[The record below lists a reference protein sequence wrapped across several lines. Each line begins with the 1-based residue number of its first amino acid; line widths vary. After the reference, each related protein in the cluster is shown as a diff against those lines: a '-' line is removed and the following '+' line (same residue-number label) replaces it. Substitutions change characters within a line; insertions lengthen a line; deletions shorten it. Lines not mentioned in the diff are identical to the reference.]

1 LPDTRSR
8 PVISRNCQLP
18 VALLGGDCSQR
29 ICSKEEAEMAEAAGK
44 ASSQAEDA
52 AKLLAE
58 DHRKVEKL
66 FEEFKKLT
74 SGDAEQKEDLVRMAC
89 AELKIHAMLEEEIF
103 YPAVR
108 EKLNETSLIDE
119 AQVEHTVVKQLIGE
133 LEEMTPDQEL
143 YDAKFTVLGEYVQ
156 HHVAEEENKIFPQ
169 VKKAKVDMH
178 ALGKKIRQR
187 KQELQQ
193 HTEMSS
199 EE

>member
-1 LPDTRSR
+1 
-8 PVISRNCQLP
+8 
-18 VALLGGDCSQR
+18 
-29 ICSKEEAEMAEAAGK
+29 
-44 ASSQAEDA
+44 
-52 AKLLAE
+52 
-58 DHRKVEKL
+58 
-66 FEEFKKLT
+66 
-74 SGDAEQKEDLVRMAC
+74 MAC

-169 VKKAKVDMH
+169 AKKAKVNMH
-178 ALGKKIRQR
+178 ALGKEIRQR
-187 KQELQQ
+187 KEELQQ

>member
-1 LPDTRSR
+1 
-8 PVISRNCQLP
+8 

-29 ICSKEEAEMAEAAGK
+29 ICSKEEAKMAKAAGK
-44 ASSQAEDA
+44 GSSQAEDA

-74 SGDAEQKEDLVRMAC
+74 SGDAEEKEDLVRMAC